1 MLPPQ
6 QFISCLQSIKIKN
19 LELYLEKLEIEL
31 ETLGRNRKKLIYDRH
46 FLIQSCEIRR
56 YFSISTSSKSIIRIT
71 SLGFIPLICK
81 E

>member
-1 MLPPQ
+1 MLPPR

-19 LELYLEKLEIEL
+19 IELYLEKLEIEL

-56 YFSISTSSKSIIRIT
+56 YFFEIYHPNHFPWFHSIN
-71 SLGFIPLICK
+71 L
-81 E
+81 